1 MAKEKVPDAVWRAL
15 NKNNSL
21 NKHLEGVANR
31 IASRADAISAAEG
44 GTARHTVRKV
54 VRPGGRVAYDVVTDN
69 ALEEFG
75 VEVPEG
81 QYGPGVPRIAA
92 LRRAIRGG

>member
-1 MAKEKVPDAVWRAL
+1 MAKDKVPEAVWRAL
-15 NKNNSL
+15 NKKKAL
-21 NKHLEGVANR
+21 NKHLEGIANR

-44 GTARHTVRKV
+44 GTARHTVRRTL
-54 VRPGGRVAYDVVTDN
+54 RPGGRVAYDVVTDN